1 MSWSLSRRNVS
12 LRVTTFAPE
21 VAPATEPKSIAGLKP
36 YIRALF
42 RDRRAKEQTKV
53 APALE
58 LDSRS

>member
-21 VAPATEPKSIAGLKP
+21 VALATEPKPIAGLKP
-36 YIRALF
+36 YMRALF
-42 RDRRAKEQTKV
+42 RDRRAKEQAKV